1 MTNPAL
7 VFTENDQ
14 IGRVAGVDTSRVAID
29 VTNSEMLTRL
39 GIGQLIAIKGMTQ
52 AEFLIAMTDR
62 VTRSLREELTDPI
75 DGDLGTLMLSPA
87 DHMQAF
93 VIGTYRT
100 VDGEK
105 TDTFKRGADSFPQID
120 RDCFIIEG
128 SNLQRF
134 MGILGAG
141 LSDDER
147 LKLGTFVA
155 DRSAEAIASGDKF
168 FQRHA
173 AILGSTGSGKSWAV
187 ALWIGPY
194 ISIHFLSLNP
204 LLVRRRRYSRG
215 ERYPSAL
222 CGCHSL

>member
-87 DHMQAF
+87 D
-93 VIGTYRT
+93 
-100 VDGEK
+100 
-105 TDTFKRGADSFPQID
+105 
-120 RDCFIIEG
+120 
-128 SNLQRF
+128 
-134 MGILGAG
+134 
-141 LSDDER
+141 
-147 LKLGTFVA
+147 
-155 DRSAEAIASGDKF
+155 
-168 FQRHA
+168 
-173 AILGSTGSGKSWAV
+173 
-187 ALWIGPY
+187 
-194 ISIHFLSLNP
+194 
-204 LLVRRRRYSRG
+204 
-215 ERYPSAL
+215 
-222 CGCHSL
+222 